1 MPFSVGTASTTVLA
15 ALVLVRLTLE
25 ELAMVTLL
33 LETED
38 DDGIL
43 V

>member
-25 ELAMVTLL
+25 ELAAAEMVTLL
-33 LETED
+33 EE
-38 DDGIL
+38 DGIL